1 MNTITDSTRLDSP
14 TPIAHGTLPG
24 MDHMVAWLHEP
35 ARRLHAMIR
44 DIPGFAALRYVSLSL
59 YDSQYDMLW
68 AFSCSTDSRTDRP
81 EITEIDM
88 TDVPSLVLLAD
99 GVEPRIIPDL
109 ATFGDTSRHHTIG
122 ARSAGSRSCMT
133 VPVAVDGQFLGFV
146 SFGATI
152 PGFFSAQAQ
161 ETLMTFSEAF
171 GILMD
176 RARQLSH

>member
-1 MNTITDSTRLDSP
+1 
-14 TPIAHGTLPG
+14 
-24 MDHMVAWLHEP
+24 MDQMVAWLREP

-44 DIPGFAALRYVSLSL
+44 DIPGFAPLRYVSLSL

-68 AFSCSTDSRTDRP
+68 AFPCSADSRNGKA

-99 GVEPRIIPDL
+99 GTEPRVIPDI
-109 ATFGDTSRHHTIG
+109 AAFGDTSRHHTIG

-133 VPVAVDGQFLGFV
+133 VPIAVDGQFLGFV
-146 SFGATI
+146 SFGAAV
-152 PGFFSAQAQ
+152 PGFFSAQVQ
-161 ETLMTFSEAF
+161 ETLMAFTEAF
-171 GILMD
+171 CILMD